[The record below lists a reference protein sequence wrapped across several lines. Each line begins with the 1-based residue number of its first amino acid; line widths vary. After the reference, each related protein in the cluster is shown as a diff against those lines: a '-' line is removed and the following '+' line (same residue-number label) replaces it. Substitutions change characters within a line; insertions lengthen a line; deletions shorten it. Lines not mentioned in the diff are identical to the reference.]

1 MALEIKNYLDYEGLE
16 TYDEN
21 IKKYFTKKIE
31 SGVNSALEKEISD
44 RKAAIEA
51 VNADIEELKNLVG
64 EESVKQVVDEAI
76 KNVIAGAP
84 EAFDTLKEIAD
95 WIEEHGEGATAL
107 LNTVKE
113 LSEKV
118 DLVDAKVDAAYAAIQ
133 PIALSDIKA
142 LFLEAVELAD
152 GQTVAAAIAALTE
165 DQKLV
170 LTTDVDEA
178 LTIDKDAVIEAKGVV
193 FNETVTVAKDAQVS
207 IIGATFAKP
216 VVVA

>member
-95 WIEEHGEGATAL
+95 
-107 LNTVKE
+107 
-113 LSEKV
+113 
-118 DLVDAKVDAAYAAIQ
+118 
-133 PIALSDIKA
+133 
-142 LFLEAVELAD
+142 
-152 GQTVAAAIAALTE
+152 
-165 DQKLV
+165 
-170 LTTDVDEA
+170 
-178 LTIDKDAVIEAKGVV
+178 
-193 FNETVTVAKDAQVS
+193 
-207 IIGATFAKP
+207 
-216 VVVA
+216 